1 MKKFTQ
7 FVTATERYL
16 SESVIGQATPMDTPP
31 LAQLGDNAPILAGQ
45 MDTEPVTR
53 YMVVPSC
60 SSYACPPIPPNYN
73 PAASTQYF
81 QWVQTWNTLM
91 FNWNNPEWVTNRVAV
106 YNILRDQYL
115 QAFAPGIDPDK
126 VWPPYT
132 NLGI

>member
-7 FVTATERYL
+7 FVKATERYL

-45 MDTEPVTR
+45 SDTEPVTR
-53 YMVVPSC
+53 FAVTPSC
-60 SSYACPPIPPNYN
+60 LPYNCPPVPNNYN
-73 PAASTQYF
+73 PAASTQYY

-91 FNWNNPEWVTNRVAV
+91 FNWNNPEWATARVAL

-126 VWPPYT
+126 AWPPYN